1 MDILWDIDQLVG
13 DTAVHRDKMKS
24 GHLAVSLAALSAPS
38 HIPERNSPNLS
49 VTMNKLAETLKT
61 VSKDK
66 FHWVCVFAEIKNAVL
81 ILTTFTLSNHLF
93 SSHLVSHMPS
103 ACSGSPCCCLW
114 EVPCVDTLRQGLW

>member
-1 MDILWDIDQLVG
+1 MYILWDIDQFVG

-24 GHLAVSLAALSAPS
+24 GHLSVSLAALSAPS

-66 FHWVCVFAEIKNAVL
+66 LHSLVAKTLWSVCLQKSK
-81 ILTTFTLSNHLF
+81 T
-93 SSHLVSHMPS
+93 
-103 ACSGSPCCCLW
+103 
-114 EVPCVDTLRQGLW
+114 QY